1 VQADNVSSIYP
12 DMTKNKQTL
21 ATLIELANLPDAPEA
36 VKRFEEKHSDYGLLR
51 GDTLKVRDD
60 VRKLWLNGEPANG
73 IASFFLFDEPFGL
86 WMLNARVWMEQK
98 LAGKDVKIVRHS
110 PVGVDWRRGELTY
123 QWQNE
128 FQHDLYTLLKS
139 SRLAKICARPDCPYT
154 PYFVANDTRTR
165 YCSTDC
171 ADAMQD
177 KWRNDW
183 WKTHGKAWR
192 KKRNRGK
199 GK

>member
-1 VQADNVSSIYP
+1 MA
-12 DMTKNKQTL
+12 KNKQTL
-21 ATLIELANLPDAPEA
+21 ATLTELANLHESPKS
-36 VKRFEEKHSDYGLLR
+36 VEKFSREHYGYTGALSIKGASILLR
-51 GDTLKVRDD
+51 DIWRGGKKANRIATMILSGQAASRTISASMQEAIKS
-60 VRKLWLNGEPANG
+60 GAEPPLSEDALL
-73 IASFFLFDEPFGL
+73 FLSPISADWPHQELVYKGQSGL
-86 WMLNARVWMEQK
+86 Q
-98 LAGKDVKIVRHS
+98 
-110 PVGVDWRRGELTY
+110 
-123 QWQNE
+123 Q
-128 FQHDLYTLLKS
+128 DLYTLLKC
-139 SRLAKICARPDCPYT
+139 SRMAKICARPDCPYT